1 MKHTLRTTS
10 SWLGRGLLGSLW
22 LVLLPLLGWGQ
33 VSTIFTETFGTPTG
47 TTSIATYATGTAP
60 ATFSSKANNY
70 TYSQGGAANPSD
82 VRATS
87 VSNNTGASGSGNTF
101 FTSTTGEYGFA
112 IAGINTS
119 NYTGLSLAF
128 GLRKEAATAYT
139 LVVDYSTDGI
149 TYTPLTVSGLPS
161 SAAVAGWYG
170 IAGVAVPAA
179 AQVSSLTLRFR
190 KSGSTGLRVDDIV
203 LTGTAGPAAIIT
215 TQDPTPTAVCANG
228 ASTLSVPFT
237 VTSGTASGT
246 YSVQLSDA
254 AGSFAAPTT
263 LPTTSTASPLVVTI
277 PATVAGGTG
286 YLVRAVAGGSTA
298 SANPM
303 AFTINN
309 VAIAPTADQALAT
322 NANGSALTA
331 TETPTG
337 ASRQWYYSTT
347 SGSGYT
353 NAIGGAT
360 GTSYVPNF
368 AAAGTYYV
376 VAQTTFGACTATSNE
391 VKVTVTAPAIATG
404 TVAAGPYCVGQGAPA
419 AVNIPFTVSSGA
431 FAAGNVFTAYL
442 SYNSFGSSKIA
453 IGTLAGTG
461 SGTIAGSIAQAA
473 GLITRTDYR
482 IRVEAS
488 SPAASALTDNG
499 TNLSVA
505 SYLDN
510 EVAAATT
517 ASGNTQATLNFTG
530 PNTCATNVV
539 VTINAGTVTT
549 TKPLAGGTYAPG
561 AGSGTVAFGTGTNLG
576 SGKYVVYNG
585 PTTGSITVT
594 GLTNGTRYTFDIFT
608 TNGGPSGT
616 TGYSDGTTR
625 SVVPV
630 APAVLAEV
638 LVPQYLSGHAAGSS
652 THATRLPYVW
662 RVSLS
667 SLAPSTTYKY
677 YTAVRAASD
686 AANYGGAGIPIETQA
701 AGAFVRKTGPGL
713 DANSSTFTTDANGSY
728 TGWFGLE
735 PTADVRYNDQAVVY
749 PLVVLNG
756 GDGLNIATQFL
767 ATTSPVTA
775 LYLSSAAT
783 GATGVRGS
791 SFGTASNL
799 VLTYDNA
806 AGSGRPLAGTWLES
820 DGLASSTT
828 TYPTFYTGNADGV
841 AGAYGLLTPNAAASG
856 IRRVEQRAL
865 TDGSLVGCAA
875 TSATGTWAG
884 GAATA
889 SPSGGTTA
897 LVLTTG
903 DVPFAAPTLTS
914 LSSSAIRPGQTL
926 TLTGTGFGTSPNA
939 TVVFAP
945 GSTVAATSVN
955 AAGTSLT
962 VVVPG
967 GAGVGTVAVST
978 SCGTSAPLATTL
990 APAST
995 PGLLLFEDDFDYAA
1009 GLSLIGRGWNW
1020 VSTTQQPAFTTAAG
1034 NQLLTTYPRGTALSS
1049 LPAATSTQA
1058 SLVAGSS
1065 GPIYR
1070 SGVRPAS
1077 ATTLYAAAV
1086 INVSNA
1092 QNNGDYFLAFTD
1104 ASTVSNPSYRSRVFI
1119 TKAGN
1124 FSGTYSFSLAL
1135 SNTRVDDPTAT
1146 EFLPNTPYLV
1156 VLKTETLASGTE
1168 TSSLYVLPAGADF
1181 STEPTTPLIV
1191 VSGATSLANPLNAVV
1206 LRQNSSNNATLTIDG
1221 IRLATGWGTAVGQP
1235 YYAAAA
1241 ATIGAGSYYSLT
1253 ADNNDIITPSGAVRV
1268 EGGLI
1273 LNSGVIASTAA
1284 APLTLYPGT
1293 AVSGGSAT
1301 SYVGGPL
1308 VRVTGP
1314 GAATTMFPIGSG
1326 ANYRPLVLTA
1336 TAQTGAAT
1344 YTATQTEGNAG
1355 QSFSTGN
1362 GLGTAPLLRVSTQRS
1377 YTITTS
1383 NASSGFSGTIT
1394 LPFEP
1399 NDYVNNPADAGL
1411 VIARRDAVAANPADN
1426 GKWTNL
1432 GRSASTGTSTGP
1444 GGAASSG
1451 SLTSALFSGFSDF
1464 TLGATND
1471 ISDSNVFN
1479 VVNPLPVQL
1488 TSFGAT
1494 RTASGVQVAW
1504 ATASEKNSD
1513 YFVVERSLD
1522 GRAFAGLGRTAAHGT
1537 TAQAHAYASLD
1548 AAAPA
1553 ALLYYRLRQVDLDG
1567 TVAFSP
1573 VVTVAAPDGAT
1584 AEFALAPNPAR
1595 ESISFLTSAPTAY
1608 AVRNTLGQ
1616 LVRSGTTTAGTNSLL
1631 VSELPAG
1638 VYFFELHG
1646 AAGRVVRKFVKE

>member
-1 MKHTLRTTS
+1 
-10 SWLGRGLLGSLW
+10 LGGDYSGELGSSSS
-22 LVLLPLLGWGQ
+22 GG
-33 VSTIFTETFGTPTG
+33 SARFGTQGNTLIVNFNGTG
-47 TTSIATYATGTAP
+47 STLSFNIKGNPASGTAT
-60 ATFSSKANNY
+60 AGTFDVQESANGSSY
-70 TYSQGGAANPSD
+70 
-82 VRATS
+82 TS
-87 VSNNTGASGSGNTF
+87 VLSIVNKDNMDAPYSRSLLAGSRYVRFIYTTKSAGNIQFDNLQIT
-101 FTSTTGEYGFA
+101 A
-112 IAGINTS
+112 A
-119 NYTGLSLAF
+119 
-128 GLRKEAATAYT
+128 AATAT
-139 LVVDYSTDGI
+139 
-149 TYTPLTVSGLPS
+149 
-161 SAAVAGWYG
+161 
-170 IAGVAVPAA
+170 
-179 AQVSSLTLRFR
+179 
-190 KSGSTGLRVDDIV
+190 
-203 LTGTAGPAAIIT
+203 IT

-228 ASTLSVPFT
+228 TSTLSVPFT

-254 AGSFAAPTT
+254 AGSFAAPVT
-263 LPTTSTASPLVVTI
+263 LPTASTISPLAVTI

-286 YLVRAVAGGSTA
+286 YLVRAVIGGSTA
-298 SANPM
+298 SANPN

-309 VAIAPTADQALAT
+309 LSIAPTADQVLAT
-322 NANGSALTA
+322 NATGTTLTA
-331 TETPTG
+331 TETPAG

-360 GTSYVPNF
+360 GTSYTPAF

-376 VAQTTFGACTATSNE
+376 VAQTNFGSCSATSNE
-391 VKVTVTAPAIATG
+391 VKVTVAAPAIATG
-404 TVAAGPYCVGQGAPA
+404 PVAAGPYCVGQGAPA
-419 AVNIPFTVSSGA
+419 AVSIPFTVSSGA

-442 SYNSFGSSKIA
+442 AYNGAWGNKIA

-510 EVAAATT
+510 EVASATAT
-517 ASGNTQATLNFTG
+517 SGDTQATLTFTS
-530 PNTCATNVV
+530 PTTCVTNVV
-539 VTINAGTVTT
+539 VTINAGAVTT
-549 TKPLAGGTYAPG
+549 AKPLAGGTYAPG

-585 PTTGSITVT
+585 PATGSITVT
-594 GLTNGTRYTFDIFT
+594 GLTNGARYTFDIFT
-608 TNGGPSGT
+608 TNGGLSGT
-616 TGYSDGTTR
+616 TGYSDGATR
-625 SVVPV
+625 GVVPV
-630 APAVLAEV
+630 APAVLTEV

-652 THATRLPYVW
+652 AHPTRLPYVW
-662 RVSLS
+662 RASLS
-667 SLAPSTTYKY
+667 SLIPSTTYKY

-686 AANYGGAGIPIETQA
+686 APNYGGVGNPIELQT
-701 AGAFVRKTGPGL
+701 AGAFVAKSSTL
-713 DANSSTFTTDANGSY
+713 SNTSSTFTTDANGTY

-735 PTADVRYNDQAVVY
+735 PTGNTRFDDQAVVY

-756 GDGLNIATQFL
+756 GDGLNVATQFL

-775 LYLSSAAT
+775 LSLSSAAT
-783 GATGVRGS
+783 GATGVRGN
-791 SFGTASNL
+791 SFGTPSNL
-799 VLTYDNA
+799 VLTYDNP
-806 AGSGRPLAGTWLES
+806 AGTGRPLAGTWLES
-820 DGLASSTT
+820 DGLASASTGT
-828 TYPTFYTGNADGV
+828 ATYASFYTASVDGV
-841 AGAYGLLTPNAAASG
+841 AGAYGLLTPNANASG
-856 IRRVEQRAL
+856 IRRIEQRTL
-865 TDGSLVGCAA
+865 FDGSLVGCAA
-875 TSATGTWAG
+875 TSATGTWASG
-884 GAATA
+884 TATA

-903 DVPFAAPTLTS
+903 DAPFAAPTLTS
-914 LSSSAIRPGQTL
+914 LSNSAIRPGQTI
-926 TLTGTGFGTSPNA
+926 TLTGTGFGASPNA
-939 TVVFAP
+939 TVAFAP
-945 GSTVAATSVN
+945 GSTVAAASVN

-962 VVVPG
+962 VVVPS
-967 GAGVGTVAVST
+967 GAGAGTVAVNNA
-978 SCGTSAPLATTL
+978 CGTSTALATTL
-990 APAST
+990 APANA
-995 PGLLLFEDDFDYAA
+995 PGVLLFEDDFDYAA
-1009 GLSLIGRGWNW
+1009 GASLIGRGWNW
-1020 VSTTQQPAFTTAAG
+1020 VSATQQPAFTTAAG
-1034 NQLLTTYPRGTALSS
+1034 NQLLSTYPRGGALSS

-1058 SLVAGSS
+1058 SLVAGGS

-1070 SGVRPAS
+1070 SSTRPAS

-1092 QNNGDYFLAFTD
+1092 QNGGDYFLALTD
-1104 ASTVSNPSYRSRVFI
+1104 AATLSNPSYRSRVFI

-1124 FSGTYSFSLAL
+1124 FSGTYLFSLAL
-1135 SNTRVDDPTAT
+1135 SGTRVDDPVAT
-1146 EFLPNTPYLV
+1146 EFQPNTSYLL

-1181 STEPTTPLIV
+1181 STEPTTPLIT
-1191 VSGATSLANPLNAVV
+1191 VSGTTALTNQLNAVV
-1206 LRQNSSNNATLTIDG
+1206 LRQNSNNNATLTIDG
-1221 IRLATGWGTAVGQP
+1221 IRLATGWGAAVGQP
-1235 YYAAAA
+1235 FYAAAG
-1241 ATIGAGSYYSLT
+1241 ATIAAGSYYSLT
-1253 ADNNDIITPSGAVRV
+1253 VNNGDVLTPSGAVRV
-1268 EGGLI
+1268 ESSLTLG
-1273 LNSGVIASTAA
+1273 SGVIASTVA

-1293 AVSGGSAT
+1293 SVSGGSAT

-1336 TAQTGAAT
+1336 TAQTSPTT

-1355 QSFSTGN
+1355 QSFSAGS
-1362 GLGTAPLLRVSTQRS
+1362 GLGSTPLVRVSTQRS
-1377 YTITTS
+1377 YTITPS
-1383 NASSGFSGTIT
+1383 NANNGFTGTIT

-1411 VIARRDAVAANPADN
+1411 VIAKRDAVAANSADN
-1426 GKWTNL
+1426 NKWINL
-1432 GRSASTGTSTGP
+1432 GRSGSTGAGTGP
-1444 GGAASSG
+1444 GGVAVSG
-1451 SLTSALFSGFSDF
+1451 SLTSASFSGFSDF

-1471 ISDSNVFN
+1471 ISNSNVFN

-1488 TSFGAT
+1488 TSFSAV
-1494 RTASGVQVAW
+1494 RAASGVQVAW

-1522 GRAFAGLGRTAAHGT
+1522 GRTFAGLARTAAHGT
-1537 TAQAHAYASLD
+1537 TAHSHSYASLD

-1595 ESISFLTSAPTAY
+1595 ESLGFITAAPTAY
-1608 AVRNTLGQ
+1608 TVRNTLGQ